1 MSVGGRHILRGMD
14 RPLLIVNPRSG
25 SRRTGRRLP
34 ELAAAVARTLGP
46 VDVALTGWRGH
57 GIELARRAV
66 DEARE
71 LVVAVGGDGTLNE
84 VVNGVLEAAAG
95 SGATPAAAS
104 AAQTGTHVG
113 LIAAGTGADF
123 GRTLG
128 LGRTLEAQIEALASG
143 RERVVDVAR
152 AEVDGPQGERLT
164 RYFINILSA
173 GPGGL
178 VARYVQDLPRA
189 LGGRAGYYLASVLAL
204 ARSPRAELLVTV
216 ADGETTAERTLSTYV
231 LAVCNG
237 QVFGGGYR
245 IAPMAR
251 LDDGRLE
258 VISAGVDTRLR
269 LVRSIHTSYRGEHL
283 GIEGVEHFSCRR
295 LTAELVD
302 PRLRE
307 RFLMEIDGEEL
318 GRLPLSV
325 EVLPGALKLRV

>member
-1 MSVGGRHILRGMD
+1 MD

-34 ELAAAVARTLGP
+34 GLVTAVERTLGP
-46 VDVALTGWRGH
+46 IDVALTGWRGH
-57 GIELARRAV
+57 GIELSRRAA
-66 DEARE
+66 DQGRE
-71 LVVAVGGDGTLNE
+71 LLVAVGGDGTLNE
-84 VVNGVLEAAAG
+84 VVNGVMGSAG
-95 SGATPAAAS
+95 PRPR
-104 AAQTGTHVG
+104 VG
-113 LIAAGTGADF
+113 LIAAGTAADF

-128 LGRTLEAQIEALASG
+128 RERTVEAQIEALASG
-143 RERVVDVAR
+143 RERVVDVGL
-152 AEVDGPQGERLT
+152 AEVDGPQGERLA

-178 VARYVQDLPRA
+178 VVRYVQRLPRS

-204 ARSPRAELLVTV
+204 ARSPRAELRLTVT
-216 ADGETTAERTLSTYV
+216 DGEETAERTLTTYV

-258 VISAGVDTRLR
+258 VLSAGVDTRLR

-283 GIEGVEHFSCRR
+283 GIEGVEHFACRR
-295 LTAELVD
+295 LTADLVD
-302 PRLRE
+302 PSLRG

-325 EVLPGALKLRV
+325 EVLPGALTLRV

>member
-1 MSVGGRHILRGMD
+1 MD
-14 RPLLIVNPRSG
+14 RPLLVVNPSSG

-34 ELAAAVARTLGP
+34 GLVAAVERALGP

-57 GIELARRAV
+57 GIELARRAA
-66 DEARE
+66 DEGRE

-84 VVNGVLEAAAG
+84 VVNGVLEAAGAAAG
-95 SGATPAAAS
+95 GTPAAAS
-104 AAQTGTHVG
+104 ASQTCIG

-143 RERVVDVAR
+143 HERAVDVAR
-152 AEVDGPQGERLT
+152 AEVDGPGGERLT

-178 VARYVQDLPRA
+178 VARYVQRLPRA

-204 ARSPRAELLVTV
+204 ARSPRAELRVTV
-216 ADGETTAERTLSTYV
+216 TDGEATAERVLSTYI

-258 VISAGVDTRLR
+258 VISAGVDTKRR
-269 LVRSIHTSYRGEHL
+269 LVRSIHTSYKGEHL

-295 LTAELVD
+295 LTAELAD
-302 PRLRE
+302 PSLRE

-318 GRLPLSV
+318 GRLPLSI
-325 EVLPGALKLRV
+325 EVLPGVLTLRV